1 MEGRAGG
8 ERNSRL
14 NRITIRDVA
23 ELAKVSP
30 ASVSNYFHRPRK
42 LSEGT
47 RQRIRQAVD
56 TLGFVPNDAAR
67 TLRTGVSPVIGYI
80 AFELA
85 GATTPEIAAAIEQ
98 RVSAEGMYML
108 MANDTGSEQRERS
121 YLQLFAKQ
129 QVSGVII
136 APVGNVEAEL
146 ARMRS
151 FGIASVLSARR
162 AESPEQASVSIDHVA
177 GGRLAAAHLIEQ
189 GRKRIGFVSSSLELK
204 QVSDRL
210 NGALSAVHAA
220 SGVTFEV
227 IPVRERSVE
236 AGIACAEALVRR
248 PAAERPDALF
258 CANDLLAIGVVQAF
272 VATDVV
278 RVPADVAVVG
288 YDDIEFARSTI
299 VPLTTVRTPQA
310 ELGTAVADLLFAELD
325 AMTSAEIALPRP
337 QIEFSPELVVRAS
350 TVRP

>member
-1 MEGRAGG
+1 MR
-8 ERNSRL
+8 ERNGRL

-23 ELAKVSP
+23 ELARVSP
-30 ASVSNYFHRPRK
+30 ASVSNYFHKPRK
-42 LSEGT
+42 LSDGT
-47 RQRIRQAVD
+47 RQRIQQAVD
-56 TLGFVPNDAAR
+56 ALGFVPNDAAR

-121 YLQLFAKQ
+121 YLQLFANQ

-177 GGRLAAAHLIEQ
+177 GGKLAATHLIER

-204 QVSDRL
+204 QVADRL
-210 NGALSAVHAA
+210 NGALSAIHSAP
-220 SGVTFEV
+220 GVTLEV
-227 IPVRERSVE
+227 LPVPERSVE
-236 AGIACAEALVRR
+236 AGIACAEAIASR
-248 PAAERPDALF
+248 PPAQRPDALF

-272 VATDVV
+272 VSSKIVS
-278 RVPADVAVVG
+278 VPADIAVVG

-299 VPLTTVRTPQA
+299 VPLTTIRTPHA
-310 ELGTAVADLLFAELD
+310 DLGTAVADLLFAEID
-325 AMTSAEIALPRP
+325 ALGAAGSPEGVALPRP

-350 TVRP
+350 TVPH